1 MGPISRYF
9 LFLFNANTRK
19 WRDGDS
25 LLNSAGLAHQKSF
38 AEVATRL
45 LRNLLGQLGGEEQ
58 TLLFTNS
65 CQNTTDLTN
74 GEMQSRCYLC
84 DHTKV
89 LNLLLSCYY
98 YYYWD
103 TSCPSCLFCAGQGNS
118 NSQTS
123 ALDWPDD
130 LWGGGRAQDETAGG
144 HVLFHRPSQSMLGIF
159 SESVHLC

>member
-1 MGPISRYF
+1 M
-9 LFLFNANTRK
+9 FLFNANTHK
-19 WRDGDS
+19 WRDGNS
-25 LLNSAGLAHQKSF
+25 LLNSAGLTHQKSF
-38 AEVATRL
+38 AEVASRL
-45 LRNLLGQLGGEEQ
+45 LWDLLGQLGGEEQ
-58 TLLFTNS
+58 TLFFTNS

-74 GEMQSRCYLC
+74 RGMQSRGYLR

-89 LNLLLSCYY
+89 LNLLRSYY

-118 NSQTS
+118 DSQTS
-123 ALDWPDD
+123 APDGPND

-159 SESVHLC
+159 RESVHLR